1 MIKPGFTL
9 FACFADQQWFVK
21 QAKST
26 QQFVRLCVEDQ
37 KRHGYLVPPRGRQLY
52 EPDFFWD
59 EADKLWRWADGRPYG
74 PKLPPGAR

>member
-21 QAKST
+21 QAKSA
-26 QQFVRLCVEDQ
+26 QQFVRLCVEGQ
-37 KRHGYLVPPRGRQLY
+37 KRSGYAVPPKGRHY
-52 EPDFFWD
+52 YNPDFYWD
-59 EADKLWRWADGRPYG
+59 EGAKLWRRADGSPYG